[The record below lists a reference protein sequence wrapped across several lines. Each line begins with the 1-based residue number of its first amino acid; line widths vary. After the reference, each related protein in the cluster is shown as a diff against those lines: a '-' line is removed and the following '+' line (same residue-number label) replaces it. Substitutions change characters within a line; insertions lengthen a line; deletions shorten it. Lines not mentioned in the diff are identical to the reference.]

1 MTHQLTNGFK
11 QMPDNDLISFGY
23 DVKTGMT
30 GNPVFTTPPA
40 ALGTIE
46 KVLPEYQ
53 SAITSAR
60 GGDEEMRFIRNAK
73 RAEVIALLTDL
84 PASINRLI
92 SCFPV
97 AALLTNMK

>member
-1 MTHQLTNGFK
+1 
-11 QMPDNDLISFGY
+11 MPDNDLISFGY

-53 SAITSAR
+53 SAITAH
-60 GGDEEMRFIRNAK
+60 
-73 RAEVIALLTDL
+73 AEA
-84 PASINRLI
+84 
-92 SCFPV
+92 
-97 AALLTNMK
+97 MKKCGLSETLKGLR